1 MGSLFEWQFCIYYLQ
16 KLIEMTI
23 STHNNFIIVKEKSND
38 LKNFIF
44 LLKPLLSNQLK
55 DKNLIIDLL
64 DYQLMSLNDLSFFQK
79 ISDEYKEANK
89 SFLVVTNS
97 LNANEL
103 PEEIIV
109 VPTIQEAEDII
120 EMEEIERELGF

>member
-1 MGSLFEWQFCIYYLQ
+1 MI
-16 KLIEMTI
+16 I
-23 STHNNFIIVKEKSND
+23 STHNNFVIAKEKSND

-64 DYQLMSLNDLSFFQK
+64 DYQLMSLNDLSLFQK

-89 SFLVVTNS
+89 SFLVVTNI

-103 PEEIIV
+103 PEEIMI
-109 VPTIQEAEDII
+109 VPTLQEAEDII

>member
-1 MGSLFEWQFCIYYLQ
+1 
-16 KLIEMTI
+16 MTI

-38 LKNFIF
+38 LKKFIF
-44 LLKPLLSNQLK
+44 LLKPLLPIQLK
-55 DKNLIIDLL
+55 DKNLIVDLL

>member
-1 MGSLFEWQFCIYYLQ
+1 
-16 KLIEMTI
+16 MTI
-23 STHNNFIIVKEKSND
+23 STHDNFVLVKKKSND
-38 LKNFIF
+38 LKKFIF
-44 LLKPLLSNQLK
+44 LLKPLLPIQLK
-55 DKNLIIDLL
+55 DKNLIVDLL
-64 DYQLMSLNDLSFFQK
+64 DYQLMSLNDLSLFQK

-109 VPTIQEAEDII
+109 VPSLQEAEDII

>member
-1 MGSLFEWQFCIYYLQ
+1 
-16 KLIEMTI
+16 MTI

-64 DYQLMSLNDLSFFQK
+64 DYQLMSLNDLSLFQK

-89 SFLVVTNS
+89 SFLVVTNI

>member
-1 MGSLFEWQFCIYYLQ
+1 MI
-16 KLIEMTI
+16 I
-23 STHNNFIIVKEKSND
+23 STHNNFVIAKEKSND

-64 DYQLMSLNDLSFFQK
+64 DYKLMSLNDLLLFQN
-79 ISDEYKEANK
+79 ISDKYKEANK
-89 SFLVVTNS
+89 SFVVVTNS
-97 LNANEL
+97 FNPNEL
-103 PEEIIV
+103 PEEIMI
-109 VPTIQEAEDII
+109 VPTLQEAEDII

>member
-1 MGSLFEWQFCIYYLQ
+1 
-16 KLIEMTI
+16 MTI
-23 STHNNFIIVKEKSND
+23 SAHNNFIIVKEKSND

-64 DYQLMSLNDLSFFQK
+64 DNKLMSLKDLLLFQN
-79 ISDEYKEANK
+79 ISDAYKVANK
-89 SFLVVTNS
+89 SFVIVNDA
-97 LNANEL
+97 LNANSL

-109 VPTIQEAEDII
+109 VPTLQEAEDMI
-120 EMEEIERELGF
+120 EMEEIERELEF

>member
-1 MGSLFEWQFCIYYLQ
+1 
-16 KLIEMTI
+16 MTI
-23 STHNNFIIVKEKSND
+23 STHNNFVIVKEKSND

-64 DYQLMSLNDLSFFQK
+64 DYQLMSLNDLLLFQK
-79 ISDEYKEANK
+79 ISDEYKEVNK
-89 SFLVVTNS
+89 SFVVVTNS

-103 PEEIIV
+103 PEGIMV
-109 VPTIQEAEDII
+109 VPTLQEAEDII